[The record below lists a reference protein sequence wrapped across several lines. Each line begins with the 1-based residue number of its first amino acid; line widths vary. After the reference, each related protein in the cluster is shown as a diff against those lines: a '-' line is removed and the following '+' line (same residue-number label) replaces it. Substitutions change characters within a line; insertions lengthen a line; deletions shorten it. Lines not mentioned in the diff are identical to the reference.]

1 MDEKRKFRFREMVL
15 SMEKRKKTNR
25 IALLVFG
32 MGIALWLAGCG
43 LFNSPQNPSMG
54 ENFLESGDL
63 SKNPNF
69 GGTGSSNVRPEDG
82 LIQSLSAAVQIFADD
97 HHGSGVIYGQKDDGI
112 VVVTAAHVIP
122 PDCQKIKI
130 VFGDGTE
137 ADCVDCQRIEDRDC
151 AFLTI
156 KEEIL
161 PADWQEK
168 YSIVK
173 KDREVFDAIQSEEG
187 VFLWDYEAENDLK
200 CRFAMVIE
208 NWIYVEDFGTHMML
222 VSGEAH
228 SGMSGCG
235 VFEENGC
242 FLGILCGA
250 NDKGELAVLPYS
262 MIAAEY

>member
-1 MDEKRKFRFREMVL
+1 MEKEKKTINRIGLMVL
-15 SMEKRKKTNR
+15 S
-25 IALLVFG
+25 V
-32 MGIALWLAGCG
+32 GIALCLVGCG
-43 LFNSPQNPSMG
+43 PFTGQDLSEGDNASHGNSSPQNPSMG
-54 ENFLESGDL
+54 EGFLE
-63 SKNPNF
+63 
-69 GGTGSSNVRPEDG
+69 TGSSDVRPEDEFM
-82 LIQSLSAAVQIFADD
+82 QSLSAAVQIFADN
-97 HHGSGVIYGQKDDGI
+97 HHGSGIIYGQKDDGI
-112 VVVTAAHVIP
+112 VVVTAAHVIAS
-122 PDCQKIKI
+122 DCQKIKI
-130 VFGDGTE
+130 VFRDGEEAVCTE
-137 ADCVDCQRIEDRDC
+137 YRLIEEVDC

-156 KEEIL
+156 KEEML
-161 PADWQEK
+161 PPDCQEK

-187 VFLWDYEAENDLK
+187 IFLVDYEAENDLG

-262 MIAAEY
+262 MIEAEFTKLLG